1 MGAVAFG
8 QHAMSLFTGPTI
20 IDCIK
25 LSASEPA
32 TGKDV
37 SLIRMAAPGRRD
49 LGARTTEAGAG
60 KQAAAAVVC

>member
-1 MGAVAFG
+1 MAFG
-8 QHAMSLFTGPTI
+8 QHAMSLFTGPTII

-37 SLIRMAAPGRRD
+37 SLIRMAAPGWRD
-49 LGARTTEAGAG
+49 LGARTTEAGAD